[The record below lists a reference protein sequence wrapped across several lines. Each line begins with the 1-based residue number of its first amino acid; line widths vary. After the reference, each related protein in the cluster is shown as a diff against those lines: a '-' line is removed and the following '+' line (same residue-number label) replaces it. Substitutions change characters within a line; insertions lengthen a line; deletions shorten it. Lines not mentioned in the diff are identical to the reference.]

1 MTLTT
6 TKKNKTNKNNSL
18 KKNLRNITLAGL
30 LTLPCTNALAIETIF
45 NLHKGS
51 ESKTAGF
58 SVAVADNFSK
68 GSNFYWS
75 VGYSS
80 LRDISV
86 DWYYN
91 VQVEWLQDI
100 VIDEDKGD
108 LYFNNNTIDATL
120 SYRQKLRGYN
130 NFLKKV
136 TIEYQAGASL
146 GLTDNKF
153 FWTDLN
159 EEKYFSEKG
168 DINPLLAIST
178 HYNFDKK
185 TALVLGLKYQPSFS
199 EFGDISSIFLGINYK
214 FGKVI
219 NY

>member
-1 MTLTT
+1 MNSIN
-6 TKKNKTNKNNSL
+6 KKLNITNKNKSL
-18 KKNLRNITLAGL
+18 TVKSRNILFVGL
-30 LTLPCTNALAIETIF
+30 LALPCFNTMAIDTTF
-45 NLHKGS
+45 SLQKAT

-58 SVAVADNFSK
+58 SIAVADNFSK

-80 LRDISV
+80 LRDINIG
-86 DWYYN
+86 WYQN
-91 VQVEWLQDI
+91 IELASLQNI

-108 LYFNNNTIDATL
+108 LYFNNAVIEATI
-120 SYRQKLRGYN
+120 SYRQKLRGYH

-136 TIEYQAGASL
+136 TIEYQAGASV

-153 FWTDLN
+153 YWTDLD

-168 DINPLLAIST
+168 DVNPLIAISS
-178 HYNFDKK
+178 HYNINKN
-185 TALVLGLKYQPSFS
+185 TAFVLGLKYQPSFS
-199 EFGDISSIFLGINYK
+199 EFGDLGFISFGINYK
-214 FGKVI
+214 FGKAI